1 MNKYNIIFI
10 YYIMRHTKRM
20 FRKLSCKS
28 KKFRKTKR
36 NTKRNTKKNRST
48 KKRTHRGGFTMLEN
62 WNLQKYADDSE
73 IQQKLASHFNEPKVI
88 GNSAETLSLLKGMN
102 SNYKSI
108 QLLLKEIG
116 VGIQSKEEKEKL
128 MMSNTSLKKYQ
139 EQSAAKEER
148 KREEREREMEE
159 EQAREKERKKRA
171 SDLGIERAKERER
184 ERKQMEEAQRA
195 YDERYRDEIQRS
207 FKTRGVNNSS
217 RGSYSDRRQ

>member
-1 MNKYNIIFI
+1 
-10 YYIMRHTKRM
+10 MRHTKRM
-20 FRKLSCKS
+20 YKKS
-28 KKFRKTKR
+28 KKVFSKNKKLRKSR
-36 NTKRNTKKNRST
+36 KNRST

-73 IQQKLASHFNEPKVI
+73 IQQKLASHFNEPKII
-88 GNSAETLSLLKGMN
+88 GNPAETLSLLKGMN

-148 KREEREREMEE
+148 KREGGR
-159 EQAREKERKKRA
+159 ASERK
-171 SDLGIERAKERER
+171 
-184 ERKQMEEAQRA
+184 RKTEK
-195 YDERYRDEIQRS
+195 S
-207 FKTRGVNNSS
+207 K
-217 RGSYSDRRQ
+217 